1 MRRIY
6 VYTWRLQIIF
16 ILYTHRQT
24 LHFLLFSFPFQFGL
38 FDFLGRMFV
47 FGAISRFE
55 HFRQLRLSSSVW
67 LYTFLLLKSLRLC
80 VFLLRGWAD
89 FRFRTQRQSTCCW
102 KRQLYVESA
111 TSAADYVVAT
121 LHLTGD
127 KAMDR
132 SLVHRNCAPT
142 TVFIRF
148 LHLCTVRDEQ
158 TQGLSTLCRILI
170 TFPIDELLNSYT
182 TRPHFIP
189 FLNLFHVT
197 KVWTRKQ
204 IVLLLHQLK
213 DLAFRLR

>member
-55 HFRQLRLSSSVW
+55 HFRRLRLSSSVW

-80 VFLLRGWAD
+80 VFLLRGGAD

-132 SLVHRNCAPT
+132 SLVHIAIVHPL
-142 TVFIRF
+142 RF
-148 LHLCTVRDEQ
+148 LFAFYIYVQYVMNKLKALALCAGSWSPSQSTDYSTH
-158 TQGLSTLCRILI
+158 TQRGPTS
-170 TFPIDELLNSYT
+170 FP
-182 TRPHFIP
+182 F
-189 FLNLFHVT
+189 
-197 KVWTRKQ
+197 
-204 IVLLLHQLK
+204 
-213 DLAFRLR
+213 